1 MAEKYLFL
9 GSGSE
14 KDPGFNDAFVEGL
27 PYREF
32 MKNRGITV
40 VDKMIESCHGCYD
53 IMSHY
58 SQQMQ
63 QLADNGSRVVAI
75 LQGGLL
81 FGLPSIQATQT
92 TFPIISQ
99 PLDLVAYSAFMVPSG
114 HATIASVGVDAGRTD
129 REKSKA
135 LSLAERILN
144 LEIPSVNI
152 FANGEN
158 DEKLR
163 AKYHQLGGVTLGNP
177 SNDALSLVYGTLDE
191 MRKVPQDSFVVRA
204 DSDEKVT
211 DWSYLKSAEER
222 HHLADWNEVPAIQVR
237 GLDNLAMFAAKVIS
251 LQKPELREKIKE
263 VGRKKWLTYQ
273 RRDLLSESMVG
284 V

>member
-1 MAEKYLFL
+1 MVEKYLFL

-14 KDPGFNDAFVEGL
+14 KDLGFNDVFVEGL

-32 MKNRGITV
+32 MKNQGITV

-63 QLADNGSRVVAI
+63 QLVENGSRVVAV

-99 PLDLVAYSAFMVPSG
+99 PLDLVAYAAFMVPSG
-114 HATIASVGVDAGRTD
+114 HAAIASVGVDVEGTD

-135 LSLAERILN
+135 LNLAERILN

-152 FANGEN
+152 FISKEN

-163 AKYHQLGGVTLGNP
+163 AKYNQLGGVTF
-177 SNDALSLVYGTLDE
+177 SNHSSDALSLVYGTLNE
-191 MRKVPQDSFVVRA
+191 MRKVPQDSFAIRA

-211 DWSYLKSAEER
+211 DWSYLKNAEER
-222 HHLADWNEVPAIQVR
+222 HHLPDWNEVLAMQVR
-237 GLDNLAMFAAKVIS
+237 ELDNLAMFAAKVIS

-263 VGRKKWLTYQ
+263 VGRKKRLTYQ
-273 RRDLLSESMVG
+273 RRDLLSGLVASV
-284 V
+284 